1 MIRMSWPHQ
10 MKTWNSAKIAE
21 FNSVGR
27 KIANL
32 EYSANAAVG
41 RNKQNFPLVRNRNSQ
56 RCEKIAIAIVF

>member
-10 MKTWNSAKIAE
+10 MKTWNSAKIAD

-32 EYSANAAVG
+32 RYSANAAVG
-41 RNKQNFPLVRNRNSQ
+41 RVFQHNQLVRNRNSQ